1 MALGSAARRDLLP
14 VPWPASQDICNRRRH
29 RLRRKAELLKLQAT
43 LQGLHAKATF
53 YEEQGD
59 YYSQYI
65 RACLGH
71 LAPSCRWARPCPRCL
86 CPSPHVAPSYSG
98 LELACSPFSVSLCH
112 KSPSGPVPSPAATH
126 LTGPLVQEFVE

>member
-1 MALGSAARRDLLP
+1 MALDRRDPLP
-14 VPWPASQDICNRRRH
+14 VPWPASQDICNQHRH
-29 RLRRKAELLKLQAT
+29 RQRRKAELLKLQAT

-71 LAPSCRWARPCPRCL
+71 LAPSCRWACPCLRGL
-86 CPSPHVAPSYSG
+86 CPSPHMAPSHSG
-98 LELACSPFSVSLCH
+98 LGLACSLFVSLRH
-112 KSPSGPVPSPAATH
+112 KSPSGPVPSPAASHRTV
-126 LTGPLVQEFVE
+126 LLVQECVG